1 MEPIG
6 SIYTEV
12 SDDFQKGIIGGGIFR
27 CVKAEK
33 HDLGVVMADVKII
46 GQMDNTID
54 HTFESANRVYDVR
67 GVAPTI
73 NTCGGGGLQPKILDR
88 MVRTEEGKALRKQY
102 ENHEIHHGFNEH
114 REPELRKDGVTNT
127 FSTVQKDNYIRVAMR
142 GRNPTNPSDRT
153 PGIELEQTL
162 EVNGNGTSNCLTSV
176 QKDNLVMEKV
186 KIKQA
191 TKQGYIECEV
201 GGVADFSYPNS
212 ETRRGR
218 VQDNGNTCPALTA
231 ESQDICRIEQVGQI
245 SSDNSQ
251 YGTVIGEN
259 GLCSTLQ
266 AGTHGYANSCIATQY
281 RIRKLTPRECWRL
294 MDFSDEDFEKAE
306 EVNSNTQLYKQA
318 GNSIV
323 KNVLVAILGQIIPGK
338 ENNYK

>member
-1 MEPIG
+1 
-6 SIYTEV
+6 
-12 SDDFQKGIIGGGIFR
+12 
-27 CVKAEK
+27 
-33 HDLGVVMADVKII
+33 MADVKII

-54 HTFESANRVYDVR
+54 NTFESANRVYDVR

-73 NTCGGGGLQPKILDR
+73 NTCGGGGLQPKILETNSIR

-127 FSTVQKDNYIRVAMR
+127 LSTVQKDNYICVAMR
-142 GRNPTNPSDRT
+142 GRNSTNPSDRT

-176 QKDNLVMEKV
+176 QKDNLVLENPV
-186 KIKQA
+186 LL
-191 TKQGYIECEV
+191 
-201 GGVADFSYPNS
+201 GGVGEENEFGTQYRQGN
-212 ETRRGR
+212 R
-218 VQDNGNTCPALTA
+218 VYSSNAVAMCLTSQPIGNT
-231 ESQDICRIEQVGQI
+231 GG
-245 SSDNSQ
+245 NS
-251 YGTVIGEN
+251 YLYNVN
-259 GLCSTLQ
+259 
-266 AGTHGYANSCIATQY
+266 Y

-294 MDFSDEDFEKAE
+294 MDFSDEDFEKAA

-323 KNVLVAILGQIIPGK
+323 KNVLCEVFKQMM
-338 ENNYK
+338 